1 MIAPT
6 RALLVLSVALLG
18 GATACADGPT
28 EPEDQLVPVV
38 RVASTS
44 VERGASIMLRLENR
58 APRELRYNLCSGG
71 RLQRLDGAR
80 WVDAWESF
88 ALCTPVLY
96 PLLRGSNAEEEF
108 YVPLGIPT
116 GIHRVRVMFADADTT
131 LLAYSNAF
139 SVR

>member
-1 MIAPT
+1 MIVPT
-6 RALLVLSVALLG
+6 RAMLALAAALLG
-18 GATACADGPT
+18 GAAACDDGPT
-28 EPEDQLVPVV
+28 EPGDQLVPVV
-38 RVASTS
+38 RAASAS

-80 WVDAWESF
+80 WEDAWESF

-96 PLLRGSNAEEEF
+96 PLLRGSNVEEEF

-116 GIHRVRVMFADADTT
+116 GIHRVRVSFSDGDTT
-131 LLAYSNAF
+131 LIAYSNAF
-139 SVR
+139 RVR